1 MNIANKI
8 TVSRVIL
15 IPIFLIFFLIPWSF
29 GNITIWHAVIPVQDF
44 IAAIIFIVASCTD
57 WLDGYYARKLNLVT
71 NFGKFLDPLADKLLV
86 MSAFVPLVGFDVIP
100 SWMVIVILAREF
112 AVTGLRLVA
121 VEGGEVIAA
130 SQMAKWKTATQMI
143 ALILLLFHN
152 IPFGEEG
159 FPLADIF
166 LWIAVVLTI
175 LSGGEYF
182 YKNRDILLKS
192 K

>member
-15 IPIFLIFFLIPWSF
+15 IPIFLIILLVPWSW
-29 GNITIWHAVIPVQDF
+29 GSITIGQSVIPLQDF
-44 IAAIIFIVASCTD
+44 IATILFIIASCTD

-86 MSAFVPLVGFDVIP
+86 MSAFIPLVASGSLP
-100 SWMVIVILAREF
+100 AWMVIVILAREF

-130 SQMAKWKTATQMI
+130 SRMAKWKTASQMI

-152 IPFGEEG
+152 IPFGEDG
-159 FPLADIF
+159 FPLATIIV
-166 LWIAVVLTI
+166 WIAVILTI
-175 LSGGEYF
+175 LSGAEYF